1 MLFCCNLLSAQI
13 SQPIPRL
20 AKTPIGKTG
29 CYAYLPDSKTERK
42 FELTYSP
49 DSAKVYTGDFKEGD
63 FNFAVILVVLNAKL
77 STYQEKEDMLIGYLD
92 YLQTTFGVV
101 NATGYGKGHL
111 LASSPNA
118 TGILDY
124 WEDGDGNKWAVKA
137 WADENKLGV
146 MMLYGPKEYPYFN
159 VQQMFLDGFRF

>member
-1 MLFCCNLLSAQI
+1 
-13 SQPIPRL
+13 
-20 AKTPIGKTG
+20 
-29 CYAYLPDSKTERK
+29 
-42 FELTYSP
+42 
-49 DSAKVYTGDFKEGD
+49 
-63 FNFAVILVVLNAKL
+63 LNAKL
-77 STYQEKEDMLIGYLD
+77 STYKEKEDVLIGYLD
-92 YLQTTFGVV
+92 YLQTTFGIV
-101 NATGYGKGHL
+101 NAAGYGKGHL

-124 WEDGDGNKWAVKA
+124 WEDGEGNKWAVKA